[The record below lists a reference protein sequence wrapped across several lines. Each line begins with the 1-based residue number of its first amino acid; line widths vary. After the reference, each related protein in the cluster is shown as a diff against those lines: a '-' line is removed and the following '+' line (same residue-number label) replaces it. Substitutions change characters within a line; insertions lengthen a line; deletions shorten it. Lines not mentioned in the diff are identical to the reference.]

1 VGQLEYAYVKSA
13 SSQPFPQLFFSIYYA
28 SDARLQHFV
37 SANMSF
43 PKLTILITGSNQ
55 GLGYET
61 ARQLSKHPHIHLFLS
76 GRNAERV
83 QQALESISKE
93 DGCKAVLDSVIIDVG
108 DDDSIK
114 AAVKEVEAKLG
125 DAALDVLVVGSAL
138 ARMIQ

>member
-1 VGQLEYAYVKSA
+1 M
-13 SSQPFPQLFFSIYYA
+13 SS
-28 SDARLQHFV
+28 
-37 SANMSF
+37 
-43 PKLTILITGSNQ
+43 PKLTVLITGSNQ

-61 ARQLSKHPHIHLFLS
+61 ARQLSKYPHIHLFLS
-76 GRNAERV
+76 GRNPERV

-125 DAALDVLVVGSAL
+125 DAALDVLVVGSSL
-138 ARMIQ
+138 ACMIQ

>member
-1 VGQLEYAYVKSA
+1 MLNKCLVSAYVKSA
-13 SSQPFPQLFFSIYYA
+13 VSAAALQSYIFYA
-28 SDARLQHFV
+28 SDARLQHFI

-83 QQALESISKE
+83 RQALESISKE
-93 DGCKAVLDSVIIDVG
+93 EGCKAVLDSVIIDVG
-108 DDDSIK
+108 
-114 AAVKEVEAKLG
+114 
-125 DAALDVLVVGSAL
+125 
-138 ARMIQ
+138 

>member
-1 VGQLEYAYVKSA
+1 M
-13 SSQPFPQLFFSIYYA
+13 SS
-28 SDARLQHFV
+28 
-37 SANMSF
+37 

-61 ARQLSKHPHIHLFLS
+61 ARQLSKYPHNHLFLS
-76 GRNAERV
+76 GRNPERV

-114 AAVKEVEAKLG
+114 AAVKEVEAKLR

-138 ARMIQ
+138 AFMIQ